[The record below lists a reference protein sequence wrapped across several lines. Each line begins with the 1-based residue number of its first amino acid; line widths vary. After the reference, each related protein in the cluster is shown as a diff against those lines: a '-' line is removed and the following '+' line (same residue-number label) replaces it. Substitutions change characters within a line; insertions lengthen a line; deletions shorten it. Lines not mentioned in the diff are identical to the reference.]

1 MGRLSKKTYDAI
13 VIGSGPNG
21 LAAAI
26 TIAQAGRS
34 VLLIEGQEEIGGAM
48 RSVELTLPN
57 FIHDFGSA
65 VHPMA
70 ISSPFFRTLPLAKHG
85 LEWVHPSIPL
95 AHPLDDDRAVL
106 AKRDLRSTAANLGQ
120 DGERY
125 FHLISPL
132 MRNWSKIESL
142 ALGPPSIPR
151 HPIAAARFGLVAL
164 RSAKRFAG
172 SYFHERRARAVFA
185 GMSAHSILP
194 LERATTAAFG
204 LVFSLTAH
212 TVGWPIAR
220 GGSRNL
226 AFALASYLRSLGGD
240 IVTNF
245 WVRSMEELPR
255 ARTLLFDLTPRQ
267 LVQIDGLNF
276 TESFRREMER
286 YPYGPGVCKVDWALD
301 APIPWMDPECA
312 RAGTLHL
319 GGTLDEIAESERAPW
334 KGKLSDKPFV
344 LLAQPT
350 LFDSTR
356 APAGKH
362 IAWAYCHV
370 PNASNID
377 ASEEIENQV
386 ERFAPGFRNR
396 ILKKSVLRTSDMERW
411 NPNLVGGDIVGGSP
425 WPLRLRPTH
434 RLYGTSTRNVY
445 ICSSSTPPGGGVH
458 GMCGHHAALRALR
471 EFDSR

>member
-1 MGRLSKKTYDAI
+1 MEESIKNRYDAI

-34 VLLIEGQEEIGGAM
+34 VLVVEGQEEIGGAT
-48 RSVELTLPN
+48 RSAELTLPN
-57 FIHDFGSA
+57 FIHDLGSA

-70 ISSPFFRTLPLAKHG
+70 ISSPFFKTLPLAKHD
-85 LEWVHPSIPL
+85 LEWIHPPVPL
-95 AHPLDDDRAVL
+95 AHPLDDGTAVL
-106 AKRDLRSTAANLGQ
+106 MERDIKSTAANLGQ

-125 FHLISPL
+125 FRLISPL
-132 MRNWSKIESL
+132 LRDWPKVEPVV
-142 ALGPPSIPR
+142 LGPPGIPR
-151 HPIAAARFGLVAL
+151 HPIAAARFGLTAL
-164 RSAKRFAG
+164 RSAKGFAG
-172 SYFHERRARAVFA
+172 SYFREQRAKAVFA

-212 TVGWPIAR
+212 SVGWPIAR
-220 GGSRNL
+220 GGSRSI
-226 AFALASYLRSLGGD
+226 AAALASYLRSLGGE
-240 IVTNF
+240 IATNF
-245 WVRSMEELPR
+245 PVRSMEELPR

-267 LVQIDGLNF
+267 LTRIEGLNF
-276 TESFRREMER
+276 TASFRRKLER

-301 APIPWMDPECA
+301 APIPWRDPDCS
-312 RAGTLHL
+312 RAGTVHL
-319 GGTLDEIAESERAPW
+319 GGTLEEIAESERAPW
-334 KGKLSDKPFV
+334 EGRVSNRPFV

-377 ASEEIENQV
+377 ASQAIEDQI

-396 ILKKSVLRTSDMERW
+396 ILKKNVLLTSDMERW

-425 WPLRLRPTH
+425 SPLRLRPTW
-434 RLYGTSTRNVY
+434 RLYGTSAGNVY

-471 EFDSR
+471 ESDSR